1 MDSEK
6 LGEAKPAVEIPV
18 EDSWIT
24 ATLVHLNVDEAEFE
38 AALPAFRGMFSYFA
52 TMRTAMKKR
61 LAVVFSCENLTE
73 TMLDNSGERDSHFIV
88 VLNVL

>member
-24 ATLVHLNVDEAEFE
+24 ATLVHLNVDEA
-38 AALPAFRGMFSYFA
+38 ALPAFRGTLSYFA
-52 TMRTAMKKR
+52 TMQTAMKKR
-61 LAVVFSCENLTE
+61 LAAVFSRENLTK